1 MRCLCCTKGGLWMA
15 EELPL
20 YMGHNLERIPRFPLP
35 AGYRYRYFDTQM
47 DAKSWANVVTKT
59 KEFPHVDKAMERFKE
74 EFLPCLTE
82 AKERIIFMETD
93 CGEVVGTATA
103 WFGLWDGIEVGRLHW
118 VEIIPEYQGKQ
129 LGRPLITKAMQT
141 LKAYHE
147 TAYLK
152 TQKSSQ
158 AAIHLY
164 RQLGWYPLVIDE
176 QEKQVWESLFKN

>member
-35 AGYRYRYFDTQM
+35 AGYRYRYFDNQMDAKSWSIVVIYIKHNLYRIRLSPIPDGYRYSYIETQM

-59 KEFPHVDKAMERFKE
+59 KEFPHVDKSMERFKE

-93 CGEVVGTATA
+93 FGEVVGTATA
-103 WFGLWDGIEVGRLHW
+103 
-118 VEIIPEYQGKQ
+118 
-129 LGRPLITKAMQT
+129 
-141 LKAYHE
+141 
-147 TAYLK
+147 
-152 TQKSSQ
+152 
-158 AAIHLY
+158 
-164 RQLGWYPLVIDE
+164 
-176 QEKQVWESLFKN
+176 